1 MAYTV
6 YTFVYITE
14 SAKPITSSS
23 SVAGTVA
30 SVSGGSSNS
39 ILESQLKEISRN
51 PITAS
56 SANNQVII
64 IIILLSVCPHVS
76 DFILYNYSLQHR
88 LYFTCVALYSDRQNF
103 LDVLLLLLCSY
114 CTFPSG

>member
-1 MAYTV
+1 MNTYKRMAYTV

-64 IIILLSVCPHVS
+64 IIILLSVMS
-76 DFILYNYSLQHR
+76 
-88 LYFTCVALYSDRQNF
+88 TCV
-103 LDVLLLLLCSY
+103 
-114 CTFPSG
+114 

>member
-23 SVAGTVA
+23 SVAGTAA

-51 PITAS
+51 PIAAS

-76 DFILYNYSLQHR
+76 DFILYNYNLQQR
-88 LYFTCVALYSDRQNF
+88 LYFTCVALYSD
-103 LDVLLLLLCSY
+103 
-114 CTFPSG
+114 